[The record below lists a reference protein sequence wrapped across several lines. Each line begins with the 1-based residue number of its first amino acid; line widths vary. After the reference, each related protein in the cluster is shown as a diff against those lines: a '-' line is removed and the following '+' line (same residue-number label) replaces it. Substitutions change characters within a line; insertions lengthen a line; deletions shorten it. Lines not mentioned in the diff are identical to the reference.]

1 MHFNAEWAE
10 KRCFRA
16 KSKKSSSAGPAL
28 AGLSGGMSSS
38 PPLQNNP
45 PRLFSS
51 NKTFRCI
58 SASEGVQEK
67 EA

>member
-10 KRCFRA
+10 KSCFRA
-16 KSKKSSSAGPAL
+16 KSKQSSSAGLAL
-28 AGLSGGMSSS
+28 TGLSGGMCPS

-45 PRLFSS
+45 LHLLSS
-51 NKTFRCI
+51 NRTFRCI
-58 SASEGVQEK
+58 SASEEVQEK